1 MSDAGRTP
9 DSGAQPT
16 VEQAALAPDAAVPPI
31 AAPSQN
37 GTPASAPAAAP
48 AERPE
53 LVVGAA
59 FAGGFA
65 LALVL
70 RRLVR

>member
-1 MSDAGRTP
+1 MSHTDKAP
-9 DSGAQPT
+9 DGGTAQPT
-16 VEQAALAPDAAVPPI
+16 VEQAALSPDAAVPPI
-31 AAPSQN
+31 AAPSPN
-37 GTPASAPAAAP
+37 GAPASAP